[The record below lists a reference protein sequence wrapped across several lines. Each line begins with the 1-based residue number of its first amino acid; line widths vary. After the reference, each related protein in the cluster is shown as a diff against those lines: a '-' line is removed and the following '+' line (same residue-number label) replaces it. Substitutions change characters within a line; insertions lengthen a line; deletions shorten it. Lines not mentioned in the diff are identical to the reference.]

1 MAGLVVAVGAGLLL
15 PATAGA
21 TGAPTPIITIP
32 KTTTTTKPKTAKPK
46 TTKPKTRK
54 TTTPTTTTPRSKA
67 PKVTGNT
74 AAIAFYRKVVKATAA
89 TEGVEEIYPPQQP
102 LTQAKFAGK
111 RLSWAEMQP
120 TKAGFSPATDVVFV
134 GAEHGKVTFVADT
147 VLYAGKGAIFPDF
160 GLLLTPKGEVL
171 LANGAAARTGPVTKK
186 TPVYPC
192 AGGYSGPK
200 LVAGYDRVGIQFGY
214 SLVGHFDKMKVVD
227 KGKAYQV
234 TSTYPWFGN
243 PAQTATEVDTV
254 PIATDLPALTVIHVS
269 AAGKFAAFTMRE
281 ANVWAHQK
289 LYPPATNGTC
299 AAYVK
304 GVP

>member
-1 MAGLVVAVGAGLLL
+1 ML
-15 PATAGA
+15 PAAAGA
-21 TGAPTPIITIP
+21 TGAPTPSITIP
-32 KTTTTTKPKTAKPK
+32 KTTIPK
-46 TTKPKTRK
+46 TTIPKTTIPK
-54 TTTPTTTTPRSKA
+54 TTIPKTTIPKTTRPKTTRPKTTR
-67 PKVTGNT
+67 PKVTGNA

-111 RLSWAEMQP
+111 RLSWAEMQS

-134 GAEHGKVTFVADT
+134 GAEHGKVTFVADS
-147 VLYAGKGAIFPDF
+147 VLYAGKGTIFPDF
-160 GLLLTPKGEVL
+160 GLLLTAKGEVL
-171 LANGAAARTGPVTKK
+171 LANGAAARTGPAGKK

-200 LVAGYDRVGIQFGY
+200 LVAGYNQVGIQFGY
-214 SLVGHFDKMKVVD
+214 SLIGHFDKMKLVD
-227 KGKAYQV
+227 KAKAYQV

-281 ANVWAHQK
+281 ANIWVHQK
-289 LYPPATNGTC
+289 LYPPATNGIC